1 MVRTKEDIPPQDL
14 KQNKRKGK
22 PCKLAIGSIE
32 NIVAHGTV
40 YERIEHNEAIHMV
53 PLGESNVRVSVEAV
67 IQKDAPLPIPIPD
80 KMLIVGEAVGFFVA
94 WPKNLVLFSDEIQ
107 SPQQPTNI
115 ECGFYFNGKKTYTE
129 IERDKESFAH
139 DTWKCFESTL
149 IKELELH
156 TALHLII
163 FSSLDHHCLLP
174 EAGVVG
180 VNYGLL
186 GNNLPQPNQVI
197 ALLKSRNIT
206 KTRLFAPNLDVL
218 TALKNSGIEVILG
231 TLDQDLQDLSTNVSH
246 ATSWINTN
254 ILPYSDTIRFLC
266 ISAGNEVIPGDL
278 SPYVFPAME
287 NLKTALESANL
298 GNIQVTT
305 SVSTQILGI
314 SYPPSKGEFSVD
326 VISEMGQITSFLAEN
341 KSPLLVNVYPYF
353 AYIDNPN
360 EIQLSYALL
369 NSTEVVVRD
378 GTLEYKCL
386 FDAIVDSV
394 YSALEKAGGEAVEIV
409 VLESG
414 WPSDGDGEIA
424 ASVENAEMYNGK
436 MIEHVSGT
444 LGTPKRPGKSIE
456 TYVFAVFNENQKPP
470 GTEQNFGL
478 YYPNMTE
485 VYHVEFN

>member
-1 MVRTKEDIPPQDL
+1 MIRLNT
-14 KQNKRKGK
+14 
-22 PCKLAIGSIE
+22 
-32 NIVAHGTV
+32 
-40 YERIEHNEAIHMV
+40 
-53 PLGESNVRVSVEAV
+53 
-67 IQKDAPLPIPIPD
+67 
-80 KMLIVGEAVGFFVA
+80 
-94 WPKNLVLFSDEIQ
+94 
-107 SPQQPTNI
+107 
-115 ECGFYFNGKKTYTE
+115 
-129 IERDKESFAH
+129 
-139 DTWKCFESTL
+139 
-149 IKELELH
+149 
-156 TALHLII
+156 
-163 FSSLDHHCLLP
+163 

-186 GNNLPQPNQVI
+186 GNNLPPPNQVI

-206 KTRLFAPNLDVL
+206 KTHLFDPNLDVL
-218 TALKNSGIEVILG
+218 TALKNSGIKVILE

-246 ATSWINTN
+246 AATWINTN
-254 ILPYSDTIRFLC
+254 IAPYSDIIRFLC

-278 SPYVFPAME
+278 SLYVFLAME

-298 GNIQVTT
+298 GNIKVTT
-305 SVSTQILGI
+305 SVSAQILGI
-314 SYPPSKGEFSVD
+314 SYPLYK
-326 VISEMGQITSFLAEN
+326 
-341 KSPLLVNVYPYF
+341 
-353 AYIDNPN
+353 PN

-369 NSTEVVVRD
+369 NSNDVVVRD

-409 VLESG
+409 VSESG

-456 TYVFAVFNENQKPP
+456 TYVFAVFNENHKRP
-470 GTEQNFGL
+470 GIEQNFGL